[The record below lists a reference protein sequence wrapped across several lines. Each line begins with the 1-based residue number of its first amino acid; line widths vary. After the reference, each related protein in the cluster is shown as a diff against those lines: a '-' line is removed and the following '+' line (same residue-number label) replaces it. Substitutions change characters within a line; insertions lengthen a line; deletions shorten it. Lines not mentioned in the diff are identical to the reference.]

1 MVVTG
6 LRLLA
11 RDSEVPRVLAW
22 NSEVPGVLAWD
33 SEVPRVLA
41 RDRVLLSSVMPRD
54 KVVP

>member
-1 MVVTG
+1 M
-6 LRLLA
+6 A
-11 RDSEVPRVLAW
+11 WDSEVQRVLAQDI
-22 NSEVPGVLAWD
+22 EVPGVLAWD